1 MTPVPRS
8 LFFLPDLNG
17 GGAQRTTI
25 NLVRHWP
32 DDRPHPTLAVAS
44 ASGAARVWLT
54 GIDPVDLG
62 SGRLRWSLL
71 PLRRLIRRERPDI
84 VFSTMVGAN
93 IVAAAS
99 MIGLRSP
106 PILVVRET
114 SHRARSTLS
123 FAQRA
128 AIGHAYRRA
137 VAVVALSEGV
147 RMELLEYYRLKPERV
162 IKIHNPVDVDAFH
175 SRASGSAHPWQGDG
189 PMVVAAGRL
198 VRQKGFDIL
207 LRAFAYMPAADTRLA
222 ILGEGP
228 DREAIATLAGELGL
242 TNRVLMPG
250 HVADPGPW
258 YAHAATFVLSSRW
271 EGFGHVLVEA
281 MACGAPVVAFDCP
294 HGPAD
299 IIEHGHTGLLV
310 PPQDVHALAE
320 SLGRLV
326 GNQEFAGR
334 LRDAGQR
341 AARRFSAPVIART
354 YATLFD
360 ELFVSSWPRRR
371 GDIIADERTAI

>member
-1 MTPVPRS
+1 MTSVPRS
-8 LFFLPDLNG
+8 LFFLPNLNG
-17 GGAQRTTI
+17 GGAQRTAI
-25 NLVRHWP
+25 NLVHHWP
-32 DDRPHPTLAVAS
+32 DDRPRPTLAVAS
-44 ASGAARVWLT
+44 ASGAGRLWLT

-71 PLRRLIRRERPDI
+71 PLRRLIRRQRPDI

-128 AIGHAYRRA
+128 AIGQAYRRA
-137 VAVVALSEGV
+137 VVVVALSEGV

-162 IKIHNPVDVDAFH
+162 VMIHNPVDVDAFH
-175 SRASGSAHPWQGDG
+175 SRASGRAHPWQGNG

-198 VRQKGFDIL
+198 VRAKGFDIL
-207 LRAFAYMPAADTRLA
+207 LRAFAYMSTANTRLA

-228 DREAIATLAGELGL
+228 DREALATLAGELGL
-242 TNRVLMPG
+242 TNRILMPG

-258 YAHAATFVLSSRW
+258 YAHAAAFVLSSRW

-299 IIEHGHTGLLV
+299 IIEDGHTGLLV

-320 SLGRLV
+320 SLYRLI

-334 LRDAGQR
+334 LRVAGQR

-360 ELFVSSWPRRR
+360 ELFVSS
-371 GDIIADERTAI
+371 